1 MKRKVISQ
9 GTIILTLLL
18 LLLAGGCKKKVPVTK
33 EPPPPPPTKAEIAK
47 PTVNFSA
54 SPSSIEK
61 GESSTLTWSTTG
73 ATNVTIEPGIG
84 DVSIKGNRSVS
95 PNATT
100 TYTLTAKGEGG
111 ITTATEQVSVNAPPP
126 PQTTPG
132 PGVKSLAE
140 LFNEDVRDVYF
151 DYDKSDI
158 RDDAKPTLATAANFL
173 KANNFIKF
181 SIGGHC
187 DERGSEEYNLGL
199 GDRRANS
206 VKSYLISLGI
216 SANRMTAISYGKE
229 QPICHESN
237 EECWQKNR
245 RAHFTLTNQ

>member
-1 MKRKVISQ
+1 MKHKIISQ
-9 GTIILTLLL
+9 GTVALALFL
-18 LLLAGGCKKKVPVTK
+18 LLLAGGCKKKTPVSSPAPA
-33 EPPPPPPTKAEIAK
+33 PPQPKAEVAK
-47 PTVNFSA
+47 PTANLSA

-73 ATNVTIEPGIG
+73 ATNVTIDPGIG
-84 DVSIKGNRSVS
+84 DVSTSGNRSVS

-111 ITTATEQVSVNAPPP
+111 LTTATAEVSVNAPPAP
-126 PQTTPG
+126 MTTKAPAAKSIADLFTEE
-132 PGVKSLAE
+132 VK
-140 LFNEDVRDVYF
+140 DVYF

-173 KANNFIKF
+173 KTNNFIKF
-181 SIGGHC
+181 NIGGHC

-206 VKSYLISLGI
+206 VKSYLVSLGI
-216 SANRMTAISYGKE
+216 SADRMTAISYGKE
-229 QPICHESN
+229 QPICQEST
-237 EECWQKNR
+237 EACWQMNR
-245 RAHFTLTNQ
+245 RAHFTLVGK